1 MMFPEKVID
10 VKLEICWSHALLKNG
25 EDVEM
30 IQMPSRE
37 LAFGC

>member
-1 MMFPEKVID
+1 MFLKKIID
-10 VKLEICWSHALLKNG
+10 VKLEICWSHALLRNG

-37 LAFGC
+37 FAFGC